1 MLFRPLKGGTP
12 LSPSNDLFSLF
23 EQAVSQFSQGKGYST
38 QNVPKTKDAGCTNVK
53 KNISVL
59 QPQKLLV
66 ILGLLAGVLEVDSI
80 LVDRDQVVQILLE
93 GSLRR
98 KTKLD
103 KMLDEIGEMP
113 FDDVLRAIIN
123 RG

>member
-1 MLFRPLKGGTP
+1 MP
-12 LSPSNDLFSLF
+12 
-23 EQAVSQFSQGKGYST
+23 
-38 QNVPKTKDAGCTNVK
+38 
-53 KNISVL
+53 VL

-66 ILGLLAGVLEVDSI
+66 ILGLLAGVLEVRSL

-93 GSLRR
+93 GSLRKR
-98 KTKLD
+98 TKLD

-113 FDDVLRAIIN
+113 FDNVLRAIIN

>member
-1 MLFRPLKGGTP
+1 M
-12 LSPSNDLFSLF
+12 SPSNDLFSLF